1 MTVAGHVVVDHE
13 GLEQGLYDHFC
24 GVFGTA
30 MSSRTMINFAAL
42 GIHPMPLAELDVDI
56 QPDGVW
62 NAIKELPPDRAPSLD
77 GFIEAFY
84 RSS

>member
-1 MTVAGHVVVDHE
+1 M
-13 GLEQGLYDHFC
+13 EQGLYDHFC

-30 MSSRTMINFAAL
+30 LSSRTTINFAAL

-56 QPDGVW
+56 QPDEVW
-62 NAIKELPPDRAPSLD
+62 NTIKELPPDRAPGPN
-77 GFIEAFY
+77 GFIGAIY